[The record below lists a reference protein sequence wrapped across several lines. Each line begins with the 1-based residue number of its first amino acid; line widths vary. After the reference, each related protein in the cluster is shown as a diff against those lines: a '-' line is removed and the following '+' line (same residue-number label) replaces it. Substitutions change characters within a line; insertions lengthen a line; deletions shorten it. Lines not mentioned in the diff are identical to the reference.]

1 MGDSVALSALRLQ
14 EESCDNRTGPELR
27 FSHNGA
33 MDIGWIRDGLKKP
46 GKTQKGLAVALGV
59 DPAAISRL
67 LVGTRQ
73 LKAAEIEKAQIY
85 LSGGSSLPQPKS
97 SPSYSQQEGTTD
109 KIRVLGM
116 AECGADGWAL
126 FNGEVVDMVNRP
138 PSLAGAPNG
147 FAVYVVGTSMAP
159 RYEPGEVVYIHPGRP
174 VTPGCYVLVQTVP
187 LEDGAAPRAVIKRLV
202 RRSGAKVTLE
212 QFEPPKTFNIN
223 VSEIVSIYKVVGSG
237 DA

>member
-1 MGDSVALSALRLQ
+1 
-14 EESCDNRTGPELR
+14 
-27 FSHNGA
+27 